1 MNEQLKVVIT
11 AEINKLKTEL
21 GKGQKLLAGF
31 KEAGAKAGKTVGVA
45 FKAVASAIGKAVKI
59 AAVGITTLVT
69 AMVGVAEKT
78 RDYRKQQAQL
88 AASFR
93 AAGSTAKQAKQTYS
107 ELYRVLGDTGNA
119 TEAAS
124 QLAKL
129 TTDTKNLA
137 EWTRICKGVY
147 ATFGN
152 NIPIQSLTE
161 AVNETAKTGE
171 VTGALADALKRAGY
185 NQDEFADQLFWTNSE
200 AEREEL
206 IRRTLNGIYGEAA
219 DIYDETAESVLNAND
234 AHQKLTDTLA
244 VLGEAV
250 EPLISIFKD
259 QFANA
264 LTDLIPHFTLVTE
277 GVLDMVKG
285 IESGRE
291 KVTDGIK
298 GLIDSIIDTITTAAP
313 TVLNIGADL
322 IFALLEGI
330 SSKLPDIISV
340 ITDFSVQFINKF
352 GEIIPTVQKHVLG
365 AIPDLIDAIFTIAN
379 EILKVLGSIL
389 PEMLENVVSIIPK
402 IIESLMNNIPT
413 LLQAAITF
421 LMAIVDAI
429 PVVIPELVKALPQ
442 IVYSVV
448 NALLNSLPILIQ
460 GVIDLVVE
468 LVANLPQIIVAIIE
482 AIPQIVQQIMLA
494 VIDCLPQIIQ
504 ALISLTTGIVTNLPR
519 ILVSL
524 VDALLTFFMNLVS
537 NIINTFVNLPE
548 NLGRVFGSAFEA
560 IKTAFKGI
568 GPHFSDIWNNIKQ
581 IFTNPAEFFKT
592 KFSGAY
598 NAAVNAFSSAKTGF
612 AKVWSNMKAGFGN
625 VSEWFRT
632 TFSRAWQAVKN
643 VFSKGGR
650 VFDGIKEGILSGLKE
665 CINAIIR
672 GINKVVAIPFNGL
685 NSALGKLRDVNILGL
700 EPFGWMPQISVPQIP
715 ELAKGGVLKKGQVGF
730 LEGDG
735 DEAVV
740 PLEQNTEWID
750 KVANKLADVLGGSNR
765 DIVLQVD
772 GKTFARASINSIN
785 QLTRQTGKLALV
797 VQ

>member
-1 MNEQLKVVIT
+1 MKVVIT

-31 KEAGAKAGKTVGVA
+31 KEAGAKAGKTLGSA
-45 FKAVASAIGKAVKI
+45 FKAVGSAIGKSVKI
-59 AAVGITTLVT
+59 ASVAITALAT
-69 AMVGVAEKT
+69 AMVSVAEKT
-78 RDYRKQQAQL
+78 RDYRKQQTQL
-88 AASFR
+88 TASFR
-93 AAGSTAKQAKQTYS
+93 SAGSTAKQAKQTYS
-107 ELYRVLGDTGNA
+107 DLYRVLGDTGNA

-124 QLAKL
+124 HLARL
-129 TTDTKNLA
+129 TTDTENLA

-152 NIPIQSLTE
+152 SIPIQSLTE

-185 NQDEFADQLFWTNSE
+185 DQDEFADQLFWTNSE

-244 VLGEAV
+244 ALGEAV

-259 QFANA
+259 QFSNA

-277 GVLDMVKG
+277 GILDIVKG
-285 IESGRE
+285 IEGGRE
-291 KVTDGIK
+291 KVTEGIK
-298 GLIDSIIDTITTAAP
+298 GLIDSIIDTITNAAP

-322 IFALLEGI
+322 VFALFEGI

-340 ITDFSVQFINKF
+340 ITDFPVQFINKCR
-352 GEIIPTVQKHVLG
+352 EIIPTVLKEVLS
-365 AIPDLIDAIFTIAN
+365 ATPDLIDALFTIAN
-379 EILKVLGSIL
+379 SILEALGSIL
-389 PEMLENVVSIIPK
+389 PDILKNIVAIIPK
-402 IIESLMNNIPT
+402 IIENLMNNIPT

-429 PVVIPELVKALPQ
+429 PVVVTELVKALPQ

-448 NALLNSLPILIQ
+448 SALLDSLPILIR
-460 GVIDLVVE
+460 GVTDLVVE
-468 LVANLPQIIVAIIE
+468 LVANLPQIIVVIIE
-482 AIPQIVQQIMLA
+482 AIPQIVQQIMWA
-494 VIDCLPQIIQ
+494 VIDCLPQIIE
-504 ALISLTTGIVTNLPR
+504 ALIRLTLGIVQNLPK

-524 VDALLTFFMNLVS
+524 VDALIEFFIDLAG
-537 NIINTFVNLPE
+537 NIVNTFVNLPD
-548 NLGRVFGSAFEA
+548 NLGRVFGSAFES

-568 GPHFSDIWNNIKQ
+568 DSYFSDIWNNIKQ
-581 IFTNPAEFFKT
+581 VFTNPAGFFKT

-598 NAAVNAFSSAKTGF
+598 NAAVNAFSNARRGF
-612 AKVWSNMKAGFGN
+612 ANVWNNMKAGFGN
-625 VSEWFRT
+625 VSDWFEN
-632 TFSRAWQAVKN
+632 TFSKAWKKVKD
-643 VFSKGGR
+643 VFSKGGK

>member
-21 GKGQKLLAGF
+21 SKGQKLLAGF
-31 KEAGAKAGKTVGVA
+31 KEAGVKAGKAVGVA
-45 FKAVASAIGKAVKI
+45 FKAVGSAIGKAVKI
-59 AAVGITTLVT
+59 ATVGITALAT

-78 RDYRKQQAQL
+78 RDYRKEQAQL
-88 AASFR
+88 TASFR

-129 TTDTKNLA
+129 TTDTENLA

-185 NQDEFADQLFWTNSE
+185 DQDEFADQLFWTNSE

-244 VLGEAV
+244 ALGEAV

-285 IESGRE
+285 IEGGRE

-340 ITDFSVQFINKF
+340 ITDFSVQFINKCR
-352 GEIIPTVQKHVLG
+352 EIIPTVLKDILSS
-365 AIPDLIDAIFTIAN
+365 APDLIDAIFTIAN
-379 EILKVLGSIL
+379 AILEALGSMLPEILQNIVA
-389 PEMLENVVSIIPK
+389 IIPK

-429 PVVIPELVKALPQ
+429 PVVITELVKALPQ

-448 NALLNSLPILIQ
+448 TALLNSLPILIQ

-494 VIDCLPQIIQ
+494 VIDCLPQIIE
-504 ALISLTTGIVTNLPR
+504 ALITLTLGIVQNLPK

-524 VDALLTFFMNLVS
+524 VDALLTFFMDLVG

-548 NLGRVFGSAFEA
+548 NLGRVFSSAFEA

-568 GPHFSDIWNNIKQ
+568 GSFFSDIWNNIKQ
-581 IFTNPAEFFKT
+581 IFSDPAEFFKT

-598 NAAVNAFSSAKTGF
+598 NAAVNAFSNAKRGF
-612 AKVWSNMKAGFGN
+612 SNVWTNMKAGFGN
-625 VSEWFRT
+625 VSGWFEN
-632 TFSRAWQAVKN
+632 TFSKAWQKVKN

-700 EPFGWMPQISVPQIP
+700 QPFGWMPQISVPQIP

>member
-11 AEINKLKTEL
+11 AEIDKLKTEL
-21 GKGQKLLAGF
+21 SKGQKLLSGF
-31 KEAGAKAGKTVGVA
+31 KEAGAKAGKTLGVA
-45 FKAVASAIGKAVKI
+45 FKAVGSAIGKSVKI
-59 AAVGITTLVT
+59 AAVAITALAT
-69 AMVGVAEKT
+69 AMVSVAEKT
-78 RDYRKQQAQL
+78 RDYRKQQSQL

-93 AAGSTAKQAKQTYS
+93 SAGSTAKQAKQTYS
-107 ELYRVLGDTGNA
+107 DLYRVLGDTGNA

-124 QLAKL
+124 HLARL
-129 TTDTKNLA
+129 TTDTENLA

-152 NIPIQSLTE
+152 SIPIQSLTE

-185 NQDEFADQLFWTNSE
+185 DQDEFADQLFWTNSE

-244 VLGEAV
+244 ALGEAA

-285 IESGRE
+285 IEGGRE
-291 KVTDGIK
+291 KVTEGIK
-298 GLIDSIIDTITTAAP
+298 GLIDSIIDTVTTAAP
-313 TVLNIGADL
+313 TVLNIGSDL

-340 ITDFSVQFINKF
+340 ITDFPVQFINKCR
-352 GEIIPTVQKHVLG
+352 EIIPTVLKEVLS
-365 AIPDLIDAIFTIAN
+365 AAPDLINSLFTIAN
-379 EILKVLGSIL
+379 AILEALGSIL
-389 PEMLENVVSIIPK
+389 PEILENIVAIIPQ
-402 IIESLMNNIPT
+402 IIENLVNNIPK

-421 LMAIVDAI
+421 LMAIVEAI
-429 PVVIPELVKALPQ
+429 PVVVTELVKALPQ
-442 IVYSVV
+442 LVYSVV
-448 NALLNSLPILIQ
+448 TALLNSLPILIQ
-460 GVIDLVVE
+460 GVTDLVVE

-482 AIPQIVQQIMLA
+482 AIPQIVQQIMWA
-494 VIDCLPQIIQ
+494 VIDCLPQIIE
-504 ALISLTTGIVTNLPR
+504 ALIRLTLGIVQNLPK

-524 VDALLTFFMNLVS
+524 VDALIKFFIDLAG
-537 NIINTFVNLPE
+537 NIVNTFVNLPD
-548 NLGRVFGSAFEA
+548 NLGRVFGSAVEA

-568 GPHFSDIWNNIKQ
+568 SSFFSDIWNNIKL
-581 IFTNPAEFFKT
+581 IFTNPAGFFKT

-598 NAAVNAFSSAKTGF
+598 NAAVNAFSNARKGF
-612 AKVWSNMKAGFGN
+612 GNVWNNIKAGFGN
-625 VSEWFRT
+625 VSGWFEN
-632 TFSRAWQAVKN
+632 TFSKAWQKVKD
-643 VFSKGGR
+643 VFSKGGK

-685 NSALGKLRDVNILGL
+685 NSALGKLRDLSIFGL